1 MVEPQMTPTPLPN
14 LRRSQGKPHS
24 TKSNKLFIPSV
35 GSPVT
40 GITIT
45 VTGRRVGGGKLILEV
60 LSTRHPFSTT
70 IPIGRKVVP
79 YTTSNASYTLGG
91 TSELWGRKWDPSD
104 FANGK
109 FQINCYGSVV
119 VTSDKVTVD
128 AISVIVSHG
137 DLRTLEPART

>member
-24 TKSNKLFIPSV
+24 TKSNKLSIPSV

-79 YTTSNASYTLGG
+79 YTTSNASYPR
-91 TSELWGRKWDPSD
+91 W
-104 FANGK
+104 N
-109 FQINCYGSVV
+109 
-119 VTSDKVTVD
+119 
-128 AISVIVSHG
+128 
-137 DLRTLEPART
+137 LRTLGTKMGPIRLREWKVPNKLLWVCCCNQR